1 MADAVKDV
9 IERLDT
15 LRTNLRNFQVSND
28 LDILEDAL
36 DELEEIHDDIDEILE
51 DSEAID

>member
-1 MADAVKDV
+1 MVDEVRNV

-15 LRTNLRNFQVSND
+15 LRTNLKNFQINND

-36 DELEEIHDDIDEILE
+36 DELEEIHDHIEEILE
-51 DSEAID
+51 DSD